1 MDTPPAMDK
10 KALPRLPQLPAKSGP
25 EGTVKDYGGKKYVGQ
40 CARKREF
47 DRPDPGK
54 KPVAGRGGRAGQ
66 RYVRPREK
74 MGGKVE
80 SGGPQSESGS
90 LYSAGSK
97 KQNIAHLLDW
107 WGPGHRAQSGGGRG
121 ARVRRH
127 SSHVPKYSK
136 EHYLQANCQ
145 FVVDDSEDYSIYSAN
160 QDLLVEWK
168 YVEEVR
174 LHVSMAPSC
183 PICLHPPTAA
193 KVTRCGHIYC
203 FPCILHYLALS
214 DKKWRKC
221 PICYEPI
228 GKEDLK
234 SVVAI
239 CHKEFAIGEEVEL
252 QLMRRERDSL
262 LPVPVT
268 AFSQEIIAQPP
279 RLSHPTAATPYAK
292 LLVASKEEVK
302 SFIVAREQ
310 RELEQQLEEEGDQ
323 PEACFLEEAL
333 GLLRVRQEA
342 LSGDATPEACKPP
355 LEEGMEAMSL
365 SSPDELSSSESLL
378 SFEEVLSPVS
388 PVEGEVCP
396 MPDDPQ
402 PQGQQEE
409 APQSTITVQDLDI
422 SQLQPVNTTNPG
434 GQVQRN
440 TPKATFY
447 FYQASNGAHI
457 YLHALNVQ
465 MLVHEYGALENCP
478 HIIKA
483 KVVEKETVAMTEELR
498 MRLRYLRHLPV
509 TCNFDV
515 VEVTLRTPHVSKATI
530 ALFQDQIDARK
541 RKRNKRAREERK
553 IEKRVQAEEDRMM
566 GRSKGATNIKIESLK
581 QFPSFTEDFPARTTN
596 EVNEGGGGGYE
607 GAGNELSSSPNNEAL
622 GSSAPNTI
630 TTGMSF
636 AKMIREGQS
645 KPSHPSSESVDI
657 RGVAWPTLGGPTP
670 KNDRSASLKS
680 SGVGSAGRG
689 WESRSRVS
697 ESSCGNCTED
707 DEEMAAPPEYRHA
720 FSNAMAKALDAA
732 AAAKKSADEE
742 VKDGG
747 KKGKNK
753 KKQKKVLL
761 FSSGGLN

>member
-54 KPVAGRGGRAGQ
+54 KPVGGRGGRAGQ

-80 SGGPQSESGS
+80 PGGPQPESGS

-268 AFSQEIIAQPP
+268 AFSQDIIAQSP

-310 RELEQQLEEEGDQ
+310 HELRQQLEEEGDQ

-333 GLLRVRQEA
+333 GLLQVRQEA
-342 LSGDATPEACKPP
+342 LSGGATPEAYKLP

-388 PVEGEVCP
+388 PVEGETCP
-396 MPDDPQ
+396 MPDDAQ

-422 SQLQPVNTTNPG
+422 SQLQPVNNTNPG

-465 MLVHEYGALENCP
+465 MLVHDYGALENCP

-515 VEVTLRTPHVSKATI
+515 VEVTLRSPYVSKATI
-530 ALFQDQIDARK
+530 ALFQDQIDAKK

-581 QFPSFTEDFPARTTN
+581 QFPSFTEDFPAKTTN
-596 EVNEGGGGGYE
+596 EVNESGNGGVNE
-607 GAGNELSSSPNNEAL
+607 GAGSELSSSPNSEAL
-622 GSSAPNTI
+622 GSSAPNTV

-645 KPSHPSSESVDI
+645 KPSHSSNESVDM
-657 RGVAWPTLGGPTP
+657 RGVAWPTLGGPAS
-670 KNDRSASLKS
+670 KNDWSASLKS

-689 WESRSRVS
+689 WESRTRVS
-697 ESSCGNCTED
+697 ESSCGNCTEE

-732 AAAKKSADEE
+732 AAAKKSADE

-747 KKGKNK
+747 KRGKNK

>member
-10 KALPRLPQLPAKSGP
+10 KALPRLPQLPAKSGQ

-40 CARKREF
+40 CARKREL

-54 KPVAGRGGRAGQ
+54 KPVGGRGGRAGQ

-80 SGGPQSESGS
+80 SGGAHLESGS
-90 LYSAGSK
+90 LYCAGGK
-97 KQNIAHLLDW
+97 KQNITHLLDW
-107 WGPGHRAQSGGGRG
+107 WGPGHRGQSGGGRG

-174 LHVSMAPSC
+174 LHVSEAPFC

-203 FPCILHYLALS
+203 FPCVLHYLALS

-221 PICYEPI
+221 PICYEPV

-239 CHKEFAIGEEVEL
+239 CHKEFDIGEEVEL

-262 LPVPVT
+262 LPVPAA
-268 AFSQEIIAQPP
+268 AFAQEIIAQPP

-302 SFIVAREQ
+302 SHIVSREQ
-310 RELEQQLEEEGDQ
+310 RELELQLVEEGDQ

-342 LSGDATPEACKPP
+342 LSGNTTPETFKVS

-365 SSPDELSSSESLL
+365 SSPEEPSSSESLL
-378 SFEEVLSPVS
+378 SFEEAVSPAS
-388 PVEGEVCP
+388 PVEAEACP
-396 MPDDPQ
+396 VRDDLQSP
-402 PQGQQEE
+402 GQEE
-409 APQSTITVQDLDI
+409 APQSAITVQDLDI
-422 SQLQPVNTTNPG
+422 SQLQPLSTNNPG

-465 MLVHEYGALENCP
+465 MLVHDYGALENCP
-478 HIIKA
+478 HILRA

-515 VEVTLRTPHVSKATI
+515 VEVALRSPHVSKTTI
-530 ALFQDQIDARK
+530 ALFQDQIESRK

-553 IEKRVQAEEDRMM
+553 IEKRVRAEEDRMM

-581 QFPSFTEDFPARTTN
+581 QFPSFSEDFPVRTGN
-596 EVNEGGGGGYE
+596 EVNEGGGGVCE
-607 GAGNELSSSPNNEAL
+607 GAGNELGSSPSSEVL

-630 TTGMSF
+630 NTGMSF
-636 AKMIREGQS
+636 AKMIREGQA
-645 KPSHPSSESVDI
+645 KTPHPSSEPVDI
-657 RGVAWPTLGGPTP
+657 SGVAWPTLGGPAP
-670 KNDRSASLKS
+670 KSEWATAQKS
-680 SGVGSAGRG
+680 SGIGSGGRG
-689 WESRSRVS
+689 WEGRNRVS

-707 DEEMAAPPEYRHA
+707 EEEMAAPPAYRHA

-732 AAAKKSADEE
+732 TAAKKSGEE
-742 VKDGG
+742 EAKDGG
-747 KKGKNK
+747 GKRGKNK

>member
-1 MDTPPAMDK
+1 MYVFK
-10 KALPRLPQLPAKSGP
+10 ILFLLLGY
-25 EGTVKDYGGKKYVGQ
+25 YGGKKNVGQ
-40 CARKREF
+40 CARKREY

-54 KPVAGRGGRAGQ
+54 KPMGGRGGRAGQ

-80 SGGPQSESGS
+80 PDGEHPESGS
-90 LYSAGSK
+90 LYCAGGK

-107 WGPGHRAQSGGGRG
+107 WGPGHRGQRGGGRG
-121 ARVRRH
+121 ARVRRP

-174 LHVSMAPSC
+174 LHVSVAPSC
-183 PICLHPPTAA
+183 PICLHPPNAA

-214 DKKWRKC
+214 DKKWRSC
-221 PICYEPI
+221 PICYEPV

-239 CHKEFAIGEEVEL
+239 SHKEFAIGEEVEL

-262 LPVPVT
+262 LPVPAA
-268 AFSQEIIAQPP
+268 AFAQEIIAQPP

-292 LLVASKEEVK
+292 LLAASKDEASCSVK
-302 SFIVAREQ
+302 TFIVAREQ
-310 RELEQQLEEEGDQ
+310 RELEQQMEEEGDQ

-333 GLLRVRQEA
+333 GLLRIRRES
-342 LSGDATPEACKPP
+342 LCGDGAPEACGAA
-355 LEEGMEAMSL
+355 LEEGMEALSL
-365 SSPDELSSSESLL
+365 SSPEELSSSESLL
-378 SFEEVLSPVS
+378 SFEESLGPVS
-388 PVEGEVCP
+388 PVEHEACP
-396 MPDDPQ
+396 LPDDPQ
-402 PQGQQEE
+402 AGGRDE
-409 APQSTITVQDLDI
+409 APHSAITVQDLDI
-422 SQLQPVNTTNPG
+422 SQLQPLNANNSA

-440 TPKATFY
+440 APKATFY

-478 HIIKA
+478 HTLRA
-483 KVVEKETVAMTEELR
+483 RVVEKETVAMTEELR

-515 VEVTLRTPHVSKATI
+515 VEVALCSTQVSQATL
-530 ALFQDQIDARK
+530 ALFLDQIETRQ

-566 GRSKGATNIKIESLK
+566 GRSKGATNIKIESFK
-581 QFPSFTEDFPARTTN
+581 QFPSFSEDFPIRASHD
-596 EVNEGGGGGYE
+596 VQEGGGGGGE
-607 GAGNELSSSPNNEAL
+607 GGSSGSELGCSPNTEAL

-630 TTGMSF
+630 GTGMSF
-636 AKMIREGQS
+636 AKMIREGQT
-645 KPSHPSSESVDI
+645 KAPPPGSEPVDI
-657 RGVAWPTLGGPTP
+657 QGVAWPSLGGSAP
-670 KNDRSASLKS
+670 KNDWPASQKG
-680 SGVGSAGRG
+680 SGGRG
-689 WESRSRVS
+689 WEGRSRVS
-697 ESSCGNCTED
+697 ESSCGNCTE
-707 DEEMAAPPEYRHA
+707 EEEEKMAAPPEYRHA
-720 FSNAMAKALDAA
+720 FSSAMAKALDAA
-732 AAAKKSADEE
+732 AASKTSADAD
-742 VKDGG
+742 VKEGG
-747 KKGKNK
+747 KRGKKN

-761 FSSGGLN
+761 FSSGGLK